1 MTAYA
6 NKAQLLAHFFTH
18 KKVSFFFVVNIEC
31 VFFFLVVSVYEFVYV
46 RLCVQVGYEM
56 QNQPIFPKLPYLS
69 YLYVNLG
76 ISV

>member
-46 RLCVQVGYEM
+46 HLCVCKLVM
-56 QNQPIFPKLPYLS
+56 RCKISLSFPS
-69 YLYVNLG
+69 YG
-76 ISV
+76 ICLIYM